1 MIGRAH
7 DLFLYLCEQH
17 TGQIVLG
24 TYCDMCPSVGGI
36 CSVKLGLQGVSTG
49 RTSLSKNKAE
59 STNSQHS
66 PSVPLLSMESRLIK
80 AVAEE
85 DLRAVRT
92 CLEEGI
98 SSSIF
103 DKNFEQVYILAS
115 QVEILLS

>member
-1 MIGRAH
+1 
-7 DLFLYLCEQH
+7 
-17 TGQIVLG
+17 
-24 TYCDMCPSVGGI
+24 
-36 CSVKLGLQGVSTG
+36 
-49 RTSLSKNKAE
+49 
-59 STNSQHS
+59 
-66 PSVPLLSMESRLIK
+66 MESRLIK